1 MGLSENRSGPAR
13 SPRSGV
19 RSQEAERENRESTR
33 AASGKRD
40 SAEWRGR
47 RAEETTREHR
57 AESRKYQSSR
67 QLVGRE
73 PRATNILYLIYV
85 IFVPHKES
93 ILWNSNPF
101 EFFPYHFPFR
111 K

>member
-1 MGLSENRSGPAR
+1 ME
-13 SPRSGV
+13 
-19 RSQEAERENRESTR
+19 
-33 AASGKRD
+33 RD

-73 PRATNILYLIYV
+73 PRATAAATGLRAAE
-85 IFVPHKES
+85 PSAPPPPQQETSGDTTAKGE
-93 ILWNSNPF
+93 
-101 EFFPYHFPFR
+101 E
-111 K
+111 